1 MFFGTYTAIPRTRF
15 LWLWQ
20 TPFSS
25 LFNSAQSGWPG
36 QAEVLHS
43 KTCFDCIIFHNH
55 YKYYSRACPSSCL
68 PASLLLAFPR
78 TIDVLLSAGADASAE
93 GPGGALALDAARMA
107 GFDDA
112 CALLKK
118 HSRRE
123 DAQIAERRKA
133 LGAWLESL
141 GCGEFLWR
149 LLRAG
154 YDDLYFMAEH
164 GLTEEDLDC
173 VGVPKEKLGLR
184 KKLLVMHGVEEFLDK
199 LPGGKGT
206 GAPGSGTE
214 NASTAKARSGKTDS
228 NEEDSS
234 FNGNS
239 SVAETDRGKSSE
251 ESSDSSSDDSDST
264 TSS

>member
-1 MFFGTYTAIPRTRF
+1 MLACAEGDVRAVRAIIEIGGARASARVGTKVLPSFAPLHVASRYGHAGVAAALLELGAVVDAQDTIGM
-15 LWLWQ
+15 
-20 TPFSS
+20 TP
-25 LFNSAQSGWPG
+25 
-36 QAEVLHS
+36 LHYAAV
-43 KTCFDCIIFHNH
+43 KGH
-55 YKYYSRACPSSCL
+55 L
-68 PASLLLAFPR
+68 R

-228 NEEDSS
+228 NEED
-234 FNGNS
+234 
-239 SVAETDRGKSSE
+239 
-251 ESSDSSSDDSDST
+251 
-264 TSS
+264 